1 MIPWIHYPM
10 TKMKTNKNS
19 EVFYYEQKPSGLQK
33 GILVILPGWSYIA
46 DTWSP
51 MLSTND
57 FLKKHYLVYV
67 LLNRGYKGE
76 KKNVDFQENNTLDQ
90 FTKDIYDFIK
100 IKDLKNIT
108 LLGHSIGCV
117 YIWNM
122 IALYGEER
130 FKNYIIVDEPPLL
143 LKNLDE
149 NENENEKLGAI
160 YTKKSLNQAV
170 QLLKGPKKDADEYK
184 TSFIKNLFTASFYKN
199 HPEIIEKVKK
209 GTLEFNNHVL
219 ADILNN
225 TVSIHNMTKLFSGK
239 KIMKPAL
246 LIGGEESVIPA
257 KSIRFQKRFYKHPT
271 LYIFKKGSSHSMF
284 IENYK
289 TFNKVMDQFLKK
301 QTNSKTTQKRKKTVK
316 KGTRRL

>member
-1 MIPWIHYPM
+1 
-10 TKMKTNKNS
+10 
-19 EVFYYEQKPSGLQK
+19 
-33 GILVILPGWSYIA
+33 
-46 DTWSP
+46 
-51 MLSTND
+51 
-57 FLKKHYLVYV
+57 
-67 LLNRGYKGE
+67 
-76 KKNVDFQENNTLDQ
+76 
-90 FTKDIYDFIK
+90 
-100 IKDLKNIT
+100 
-108 LLGHSIGCV
+108 
-117 YIWNM
+117 M

-143 LKNLDE
+143 LKNSDK
-149 NENENEKLGAI
+149 NENENETLGAV

-170 QLLKGPKKDADEYK
+170 QLLKGPQKNADEYK
-184 TSFIKNLFTASFYKN
+184 TSFIKNLFTSSFYKN
-199 HPEIIEKVKK
+199 QPEIIEKVKK

-225 TVSIHNMTKLFSGK
+225 TVSIHNMTKLFSEK

-271 LYIFKKGSSHSMF
+271 LFIFKKGSSHSMF

-301 QTNSKTTQKRKKTVK
+301 TTTTKKRTQKKRKYAK

>member
-1 MIPWIHYPM
+1 MIPWTKYPM
-10 TKMKTNKNS
+10 TKMKINKNR
-19 EVFYYEQKPSGLQK
+19 EVFYYEQKPSDLQK
-33 GILVILPGWSYIA
+33 GILVILPGWSYIV

-51 MLSTND
+51 ILLTND

-67 LLNRGYKGE
+67 VLNQGYEGE
-76 KKNVDFQENNTLDQ
+76 NKKADFEENNTLDQ
-90 FTKDIYDFIK
+90 FTKDIYSFIK
-100 IKDLKNIT
+100 MKDLQNIT

-143 LKNLDE
+143 LKNSDE
-149 NENENEKLGAI
+149 NDKLGAI

-170 QLLKGPKKDADEYK
+170 QTLKAPKRYADEYK

-271 LYIFKKGSSHSMF
+271 LFIFKKGSSHSMF

-301 QTNSKTTQKRKKTVK
+301 TTTLKRTQKKRKYVK